1 MRLLL
6 GVDEGTTAVKAALFD
21 LDLRPLRSATRRVAT
36 AHPAPGLAEQ
46 DARVIRA
53 AVVDAVAELLATL
66 GPGDE
71 VVACG
76 LDHQGESVLAWDPG
90 TGEPLTPVVLWSDAR
105 TVTVADPDGVRA
117 RTGLPLDP
125 YFSAGKLGTLVA
137 GGLPAGARL
146 GTVDAFLADTL
157 GGRFATDAS
166 TASRTQLAAPGAPAW
181 DPWLCAQFGVPVGA
195 LPAIEDTAGALGELR
210 HPRWPVAL
218 PLHAQVVDQQAA
230 LAGTG
235 CVVPGRVKATYG
247 TGVFVLAHTGAA
259 APAADGLLP
268 TVAWRIG
275 GAVEFALDGGVFSAG
290 ALLEWLSGDL
300 GLAPDA
306 PALAEL
312 AATVPD
318 AGGVRV
324 LPALGGLGAPWWRP
338 DARAV
343 VAGLTG
349 AARPAHLA
357 RAALD
362 AIAWRVADVVDAVA
376 AHVGL
381 DELRADGG
389 LSRAPLLVRLQAD
402 ATGLPVRTA
411 LADATV
417 AGAALLAGVGA
428 GVFGSVAEAAERL
441 PAGAQVAPGRDGA
454 WRAREHAAWRRFV
467 ETAATL

>member
-1 MRLLL
+1 MRCLL
-6 GVDEGTTAVKAALFD
+6 GIDEGTTAVKAALFD

-46 DARVIRA
+46 DAGAIRE
-53 AVVDAVAELLATL
+53 AVVDAVAELLGTL

-76 LDHQGESVLAWDPG
+76 LDHQGESVLAWDPE
-90 TGEPLTPVVLWSDAR
+90 TGEPLTPVMLWSDAR
-105 TVTVADPDGVRA
+105 TVPVADPDGVRA

-137 GGLPAGARL
+137 GGLPDGARL

-166 TASRTQLAAPGAPAW
+166 TASRTQLAAPGAAAW
-181 DPWLCAQFGVPVGA
+181 DPWLCAQFGVPAAA

-218 PLHAQVVDQQAA
+218 PLHAQLVDQQAA

-259 APAADGLLP
+259 APAAEGLLP

-290 ALLEWLSGDL
+290 ALLEWLSSDL

-306 PALAEL
+306 PALAAL

-357 RAALD
+357 RAALE
-362 AIAWRVADVVDAVA
+362 AIAWRVADIVA
-376 AHVGL
+376 TIGDV
-381 DELRADGG
+381 ETLRVDGG
-389 LSRAPLLVRLQAD
+389 LTRDDLLLQLQAD
-402 ATGLPVRTA
+402 VTGVPVERGA
-411 LADATV
+411 VDATA
-417 AGAALLAGVGA
+417 AGAAALAAVGA
-428 GVFGSVAEAAERL
+428 GLWPSTLAIADRV
-441 PAGAQVAPGRDGA
+441 PAGERFEPRRDDA
-454 WRAREHAAWRRFV
+454 WRAEGHAGWRAFV
-467 ETAATL
+467 EAAATL